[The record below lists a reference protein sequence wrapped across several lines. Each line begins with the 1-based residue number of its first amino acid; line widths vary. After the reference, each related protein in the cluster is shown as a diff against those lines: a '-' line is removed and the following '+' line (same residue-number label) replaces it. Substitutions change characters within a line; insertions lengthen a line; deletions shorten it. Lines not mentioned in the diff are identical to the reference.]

1 MLSKFAFCIFQTV
14 VCSLVVDWLTLLI
27 SRLDGKEKSINSKVR
42 KISAEVSGFFFLR
55 PKG

>member
-27 SRLDGKEKSINSKVR
+27 SRLDGKEISINSKVR
-42 KISAEVSGFFFLR
+42 KYLLRLVFFFFF
-55 PKG
+55 KA